1 MRGVADGGAGCST
14 WIEGMGRIG
23 CGCSLPAFEF
33 LEQGVE
39 TFFGVVS

>member
-1 MRGVADGGAGCST
+1 MWRVADGGGVGYST

-33 LEQGVE
+33 LEE
-39 TFFGVVS
+39 RI